1 MISIDPHTVS
11 TAELHAH
18 MLSSVAPRPICFAST
33 IDNNGI
39 SNLSPY
45 SFFNAFGSNPP
56 TLIFS
61 PARRV
66 RDNTIKHTLENI
78 MANMEVCINV
88 VNYDMVQQVSLA
100 SCEYPKGTDEFVK
113 AGFTKEASVKIK
125 PFRVKESPVQIE
137 CIVKQVIETGQEG
150 GAGNLVICE
159 IVMMHIRESIINA
172 KGVIDQNKIDLVGR
186 LGADTYVRASGL
198 ALFDVEKPNKNRGIG
213 IDALPESIRN
223 SHILSANNLGQL
235 ANVEKLPNSEEV
247 EMVNNNSEIRNLIYR
262 LETDP
267 ENLEIQLHMK
277 AKQLL
282 DAGNVVE
289 AWMLLL
295 IKMEK

>member
-1 MISIDPHTVS
+1 
-11 TAELHAH
+11 
-18 MLSSVAPRPICFAST
+18 
-33 IDNNGI
+33 
-39 SNLSPY
+39 
-45 SFFNAFGSNPP
+45 
-56 TLIFS
+56 
-61 PARRV
+61 
-66 RDNTIKHTLENI
+66 
-78 MANMEVCINV
+78 
-88 VNYDMVQQVSLA
+88 MVQQVSLA

-289 AWMLLL
+289 AWKLLL